1 MGLLGI
7 SEAEPDPPQETA
19 GSESAVGF
27 CEADEHFLV
36 RALTNSEAIFVDAIL
51 FFFFIEELCGCIN
64 VVKCRDRKGEETS
77 SKL

>member
-7 SEAEPDPPQETA
+7 SETETDPPQETA
-19 GSESAVGF
+19 GSEFVVGF

-36 RALTNSEAIFVDAIL
+36 RARTNSEALFVDANL
-51 FFFFIEELCGCIN
+51 FFLLKNYVCIN